1 MADFISRSLT
11 TRRAKKP
18 EKVTTAPSRAFSMKK
33 SSNPSINR
41 VQISGPVNLIST
53 TNMLS
58 YNAPD
63 IAGMDIAAMRQA
75 SAGSHSTS
83 HSEESDRSS
92 TSSNSR
98 GVSTDASSLDS
109 LPTSPET
116 NHLTGFFDSA
126 KTAAPER
133 SHTPRSAANSVSHSS
148 KSSRPSMEQ
157 VKRSLE
163 SKRSMDNMQSKRSLD
178 SKRSFDIS
186 SSKRTLE
193 TKRSMDSIR
202 AAQESNRKAQ
212 ESIPS
217 VPQRARSHSKEA
229 HEVMAR
235 KRSIRNIGPPNSLHS
250 RSSSLQEQRASV
262 DMFKSGGSVEP
273 NHPFGRELEQL
284 NEVVEELG
292 GVIRDVEMDEDT
304 KFMLERGLQKFC
316 ASDYLAE
323 IAPYM
328 ALAYER
334 RPMVPTPTLSTT
346 WI

>member
-18 EKVTTAPSRAFSMKK
+18 EKVATAPSRAFSMKK
-33 SSNPSINR
+33 ASNPAINR

-63 IAGMDIAAMRQA
+63 IAGTRQV
-75 SAGSHSTS
+75 SSESHSTS

-92 TSSNSR
+92 TSSGSR

-109 LPTSPET
+109 LPTSPDT

-126 KTAAPER
+126 KKAAPER
-133 SHTPRSAANSVSHSS
+133 SHTPRSASNSGSHS
-148 KSSRPSMEQ
+148 KSSSRDQSY
-157 VKRSLE
+157 RSLE

-178 SKRSFDIS
+178 SKRSFDAGP
-186 SSKRTLE
+186 SKRTLE
-193 TKRSMDSIR
+193 TKRSIDSIR
-202 AAQESNRKAQ
+202 AAQEASRRAQ
-212 ESIPS
+212 EQIPDI
-217 VPQRARSHSKEA
+217 PQRARSHSKEA
-229 HEVMAR
+229 HEVLAR
-235 KRSIRNIGPPNSLHS
+235 KRSIRGMGPPSSLHG
-250 RSSSLQEQRASV
+250 RSSSLQEQRSSV
-262 DMFKSGGSVEP
+262 DMFSSGAGVES

-284 NEVVEELG
+284 NEVAEELG
-292 GVIRDVEMDEDT
+292 GVIRDVEMDEDARY
-304 KFMLERGLQKFC
+304 MVERGLQKFC

-323 IAPYM
+323 IAPFMTATY
-328 ALAYER
+328 AK
-334 RPMVPTPTLSTT
+334 RPMAPTPTLSTT

>member
-1 MADFISRSLT
+1 MTDFISRSLT

-18 EKVTTAPSRAFSMKK
+18 EKVVTAPSRAFSMKK

-63 IAGMDIAAMRQA
+63 IPGLRQIPA
-75 SAGSHSTS
+75 ESHLTS

-92 TSSNSR
+92 TSSGSR

-126 KTAAPER
+126 KKTAPER
-133 SHTPRSAANSVSHSS
+133 
-148 KSSRPSMEQ
+148 
-157 VKRSLE
+157 
-163 SKRSMDNMQSKRSLD
+163 
-178 SKRSFDIS
+178 
-186 SSKRTLE
+186 
-193 TKRSMDSIR
+193 IR
-202 AAQESNRKAQ
+202 AAHESSRKAQ
-212 ESIPS
+212 EAIPS

-235 KRSIRNIGPPNSLHS
+235 KRSIRNMGPPNSLHS
-250 RSSSLQEQRASV
+250 RSSSLQEQRSSV
-262 DMFKSGGSVEP
+262 DMFKSSGSVEP

-292 GVIRDVEMDEDT
+292 GVIRDVELDEDT
-304 KFMLERGLQKFC
+304 RYMLEKGLQKFC

-328 ALAYER
+328 AVAYER
-334 RPMVPTPTLSTT
+334 RPAVPTPTLSTT

>member
-1 MADFISRSLT
+1 MTDFISRSLT

-18 EKVTTAPSRAFSMKK
+18 EKVATAPSRAFSMKK

-63 IAGMDIAAMRQA
+63 IPGLRQA
-75 SAGSHSTS
+75 SAESHSTS

-92 TSSNSR
+92 TSSGSR
-98 GVSTDASSLDS
+98 GVSTDASSVDS
-109 LPTSPET
+109 LPTSPEI

-126 KTAAPER
+126 KKAAPER
-133 SHTPRSAANSVSHSS
+133 SHTPRSHSKS
-148 KSSRPSMEQ
+148 SSRPSMEQ
-157 VKRSLE
+157 VNRSLE

-178 SKRSFDIS
+178 SKRSFDIGS
-186 SSKRTLE
+186 TKRTLE

-202 AAQESNRKAQ
+202 AAHESSRKAQ
-212 ESIPS
+212 ETIPS

-235 KRSIRNIGPPNSLHS
+235 KRSIRNMGPPNSLHS
-250 RSSSLQEQRASV
+250 RSSSLQEQRSSV
-262 DMFKSGGSVEP
+262 DMFKSGGGVEP

-304 KFMLERGLQKFC
+304 RYMLEKGLQKFC

-328 ALAYER
+328 ATAYER
-334 RPMVPTPTLSTT
+334 RPVVPTPTLSTT

>member
-1 MADFISRSLT
+1 MTDFISRSLT

-18 EKVTTAPSRAFSMKK
+18 EKVVTAPSRAFSMKK

-63 IAGMDIAAMRQA
+63 IPGLRQIPA
-75 SAGSHSTS
+75 ESHLTS

-92 TSSNSR
+92 TSSGSR

-126 KTAAPER
+126 KKTAPER
-133 SHTPRSAANSVSHSS
+133 SHTPRSASGSVSNS
-148 KSSRPSMEQ
+148 KPTSRPSMEQ
-157 VKRSLE
+157 VKRPLE

-186 SSKRTLE
+186 STKRTLE
-193 TKRSMDSIR
+193 TKRSIDSIR
-202 AAQESNRKAQ
+202 AAHESSRKAQ
-212 ESIPS
+212 EAIPS

-235 KRSIRNIGPPNSLHS
+235 KRSIRNMGPPNSLHS
-250 RSSSLQEQRASV
+250 RSSSLQEQRSSV
-262 DMFKSGGSVEP
+262 DMFKSSGSVEP

-292 GVIRDVEMDEDT
+292 GVIRDVELDEDT
-304 KFMLERGLQKFC
+304 RYMLEKGLQKFC

-328 ALAYER
+328 AVAYER
-334 RPMVPTPTLSTT
+334 RPAVPTPTLSTT

>member
-18 EKVTTAPSRAFSMKK
+18 EKITSPPSRAFSMKK
-33 SSNPSINR
+33 ASNSSINR

-63 IAGMDIAAMRQA
+63 IAGLRQV
-75 SAGSHSTS
+75 SNESHMTT

-92 TSSNSR
+92 TSSGSR

-109 LPTSPET
+109 IPTSPET

-126 KTAAPER
+126 KKAAPER
-133 SHTPRSAANSVSHSS
+133 SRTPRSASNSISHSKS
-148 KSSRPSMEQ
+148 SSRPSIDQ
-157 VKRSLE
+157 SHRSLE
-163 SKRSMDNMQSKRSLD
+163 SKRSMDNIQSKRSLD
-178 SKRSFDIS
+178 SKRSFDIGPA
-186 SSKRTLE
+186 KRSLG
-193 TKRSMDSIR
+193 TKRSIDSIR
-202 AAQESNRKAQ
+202 AAQESSRKAE
-212 ESIPS
+212 ESIPD
-217 VPQRARSHSKEA
+217 VPQRALSHSKEA
-229 HEVMAR
+229 HEVVAR
-235 KRSIRNIGPPNSLHS
+235 KRSIRGMGPPSSLHG
-250 RSSSLQEQRASV
+250 RSSSLQEQRSSV
-262 DMFKSGGSVEP
+262 DFFRSGGGVEP

-284 NEVVEELG
+284 NEVAEELG

-304 KFMLERGLQKFC
+304 RYMVERGLQKFC

-323 IAPYM
+323 IAPFM
-328 ALAYER
+328 AATYSKRPLA
-334 RPMVPTPTLSTT
+334 PTPTLSTT